1 MKDLSIKGQL
11 LSSLIFKGQIT
22 GDSYDA
28 NKLSENGIWLI
39 TNMTIKN
46 ANNITWAFLISLKF
60 DENTTLQFLVQ
71 TDAEV
76 TIFKRKLSPSG
87 YSPNSEWMKI

>member
-1 MKDLSIKGQL
+1 MKDLAVKGQL
-11 LSSLIFKGQIT
+11 LSGLIFKGQIA

-28 NKLSENGIWLI
+28 NNLFENGIWLI

-46 ANNITWAFLISLKF
+46 ANNIIWAFLVSLKF
-60 DENTTLQFLVQ
+60 DANTTLQFLVR

-87 YSPNSEWMKI
+87 YFPNSEWMKI

>member
-11 LSSLIFKGQIT
+11 LSSLIFKGRIA
-22 GDSYDA
+22 GDNYDA

-39 TNMTIKN
+39 TNITIKN

-60 DENTTLQFLVQ
+60 DDNTTLQFLVQ

-87 YSPNSEWMKI
+87 YTPSSEWMKI

>member
-1 MKDLSIKGQL
+1 MKDLAVKGQL
-11 LSSLIFKGQIT
+11 LSSLIFKGRIA

-39 TNMTIKN
+39 TDSTIKN
-46 ANNITWAFLISLKF
+46 VNNINWAFLICLKF
-60 DENTTLQFLVQ
+60 DVNTTLQFLVQ

-87 YSPNSEWMKI
+87 YTPNSEWMKI

>member
-11 LSSLIFKGQIT
+11 LSSLIFKGQIA

-39 TNMTIKN
+39 TDTTIKN
-46 ANNITWAFLISLKF
+46 ANNIIWAFLICLKF
-60 DENTTLQFLVQ
+60 DANTTIQFLVR
-71 TDAEV
+71 TDDQV

-87 YSPNSEWMKI
+87 YSPNSEWMRI

>member
-11 LSSLIFKGQIT
+11 LSSLIFKGQVA
-22 GDSYDA
+22 GDNYDA

-39 TNMTIKN
+39 TNVTIKN
-46 ANNITWAFLISLKF
+46 ANNIIWAFLVSLKF
-60 DENTTLQFLVQ
+60 DVNTTLQFLIQ

-87 YSPNSEWMKI
+87 YFPNSEWMKI

>member
-22 GDSYDA
+22 GDGYDA

-39 TNMTIKN
+39 TDTTIKN
-46 ANNITWAFLISLKF
+46 ANNITWAFLICLKF
-60 DENTTLQFLVQ
+60 DVNTTIQFLVQ
-71 TDAEV
+71 TDAQV

-87 YSPNSEWMKI
+87 YSPNSEWMRI

>member
-39 TNMTIKN
+39 TDTTIKN
-46 ANNITWAFLISLKF
+46 ANNIIWAFLICLKF
-60 DENTTLQFLVQ
+60 DANTTIQFLVQ
-71 TDAEV
+71 TDAQV

-87 YSPNSEWMKI
+87 YTPNSEWMKI

>member
-11 LSSLIFKGQIT
+11 LSSLIFKGRIT

-39 TNMTIKN
+39 ADTTIKN
-46 ANNITWAFLISLKF
+46 ANNINWAFLICLKF
-60 DENTTLQFLVQ
+60 DDNTTLQFLVQ

-87 YSPNSEWMKI
+87 YTPNSEWMKI

>member
-1 MKDLSIKGQL
+1 MKDLSI
-11 LSSLIFKGQIT
+11 KGQIT

-60 DENTTLQFLVQ
+60 DVNTTLQFLVQ

-76 TIFKRKLSPSG
+76 TIFKRKLSPSE
-87 YSPNSEWMKI
+87 YTPNSEWMKIG